1 MQSDIYTRQLFLLQ
15 NKDLFRQLLEKFS
28 GVVNLGIG
36 VKEINGLLTDQICYR
51 IYVSKKLPPHEIP
64 ADQLIPAEMNG
75 FTTDILDWEEYEEMV
90 LDASK
95 ARPLLGG
102 VQIKN
107 DHYRF
112 GSTRGVGTLGCL
124 AVMNDGSNKLVGLT
138 NEHVVRLN
146 PADNIIG
153 KDIGQPHKI
162 KKCCGCTYN
171 VIGKVLGAVKNFEV
185 DCAIIDLDS
194 DIASEIIRNDKRGEI
209 KEIGKLSGSA
219 PAVAT
224 DIVTK
229 RGAATGLTQGT
240 IVDVAFDLTNQI
252 LIRPL
257 PAHAKFAD
265 FGDSGSVIVN
275 AAKKVVGLLWAANR
289 TQKAQGVANHIGP
302 VLSALNIR
310 IFVAPPVTTISVDP
324 ADTKTHQIPS
334 TILPAELS
342 VQHFVTAKGT
352 GDILLKATFAE
363 PVDNA
368 KITWT
373 SSDPGAP
380 VTPVSAADNS
390 LVKISRNVPAGLKT
404 TITVFVEG
412 EFAKRF
418 DVWIV
423 WAAGSIINTLNPIGQ
438 NSSDSTLFSITGG
451 FNFEFKI
458 QPASIIPDNPILD
471 DVPNFKGN
479 KTIDPPDVPTGD
491 TDVYQQGISLAGGAD
506 KKWDVSR
513 RLIHKIIN
521 PSNVPLP
528 EDPSDPG
535 GLIFNTSYGTFPSDP
550 VVGNDDKGVLEDEMN
565 DPYDDFKRITSRD
578 NPQFFLRNADGTIGD
593 TVEHRVNF
601 QEFARLQIGDSWYV
615 ISDYLLWRFHLK
627 FRKLSATQWG
637 DDNSILALDHD
648 DF

>member
-1 MQSDIYTRQLFLLQ
+1 MQSDIYARQLI
-15 NKDLFRQLLEKFS
+15 LLENKEVIRQSLKQFS
-28 GVVNLGIG
+28 SVVNLGVG
-36 VKEINGLLTDQICYR
+36 VKETNGSLTDQICYR
-51 IYVSKKLPPHEIP
+51 VYVSKKLPLDEIP
-64 ADQLIPAEMNG
+64 FGQLIPNQLHG
-75 FTTDILDWEEYEEMV
+75 FVTDILDWEEYEEMV
-90 LDASK
+90 FDTST

-112 GSTRGVGTLGCL
+112 DGVRGVGTLGCL
-124 AVMNDGSNKLVGLT
+124 AVVDDGSNKLVGLT
-138 NEHVVRLN
+138 NEHVVRIN

-153 KDIGQPHKI
+153 KDVGQPYKI

-194 DIASEIIRNDKRGEI
+194 EIASEIIRNDNRGEI
-209 KEIGKLSGSA
+209 KEIGRLTGSA
-219 PAVAT
+219 PAVVT

-229 RGAATGLTQGT
+229 RGAATGLTRGT
-240 IVDVAFDLTNQI
+240 VVDVGFDLTNQI

-257 PAHAKFAD
+257 PAFPRFAD

-275 AAKKVVGLLWAANR
+275 AANKVVGLLWAANR
-289 TQKAQGVANHIGP
+289 TQRAEGVANHIQP

-310 IFVAPPVTTISVDP
+310 IFVAPPPTTISVDP
-324 ADTKTHQIPS
+324 ADLQTHQVPS
-334 TILPAELS
+334 TILPASLA

-352 GDILLKATFAE
+352 GDVLLRATFAE

-373 SSDPGAP
+373 SSDAGAP
-380 VTPVSAADNS
+380 VSPVSAGDNS

-412 EFAKRF
+412 EFAKQF
-418 DVWIV
+418 CVWIV
-423 WAAGSIINTLNPIGQ
+423 WAVGSVTETHNPAGQ
-438 NSSDSTLFSITGG
+438 NSSDNNLFSITGG
-451 FNFEFKI
+451 FNFEFRI

-471 DVPNFKGN
+471 DVPDFKGD
-479 KTIDPPDVPTGD
+479 KTVDPPDVPATD
-491 TDVYQQGISLAGGAD
+491 TDVYQQGIGLAGGAN

-513 RLIHKIIN
+513 RLIHKIVN
-521 PSNVPLP
+521 PSNVTLP

-535 GLIFNTSYGTFPSDP
+535 GVIFNTNYSTFPSDP
-550 VVGNDDKGVLEDEMN
+550 VVGNDDRGVLEDEMN

-578 NPQFFLRNADGTIGD
+578 NPQFFLRNADGAIGD

-627 FRKLSATQWG
+627 FKKLSATQWG
-637 DDNSILALDHD
+637 DDNSILALNHD